1 MDDTPENG
9 KKPMGT
15 GKVLLGIYRAATRLG
30 APVLHALLSAR
41 ARRGKEDPAR
51 IGERMGAASRSRPAG
66 SLIWIHAA
74 SVGEAQS
81 ALILVDRLA
90 RRGGDPY
97 ILVTTGTVTSAAL
110 MEKRLPANAF
120 HQFYPLDR
128 PDWVRAFLD
137 HWRPSCALWMESEL
151 WPNMLREI
159 RKRNIPAAL
168 VNARLSARS
177 ARRWALAAD
186 AAARVLSAFSL
197 CLAQSDEDATAL
209 RALGAADVRVTDNLK
224 YGAAPLPCDAAELE
238 RLRRAVKDRPLWL
251 YASSHAGEEALA
263 CRVHKRLKKDLPG
276 LLTLI
281 VPRHPERGGAVM
293 DCCLDATL
301 NARLRGEGASLP
313 AADDDIYIADTLG
326 ELGLFYR
333 LAPVACIGRSFSA
346 DGGGGHNP
354 VEAAQLGCAVL
365 HGPNVR
371 NLEKIY
377 AEMDKQGAALRMA
390 DEEDLT
396 ATLRRLLTR
405 PADLRAIQDS
415 GKDFAERRAGVV
427 DRVMAGLE
435 PLLPWA
441 DPPAQTR
448 TGDRHAR

>member
-1 MDDTPENG
+1 MMEKDPQNTKTGRG
-9 KKPMGT
+9 KT
-15 GKVLLGIYRAATRLG
+15 LLGLYRAATKLG
-30 APVLHALLSAR
+30 APALRALLTAR

-51 IGERMGAASRSRPAG
+51 IGERMGTPSRPRPAG
-66 SLIWIHAA
+66 SLIWVHAA

-81 ALILVDRLA
+81 ALILIDRLA
-90 RRGGDPY
+90 RRTKDAH
-97 ILVTTGTVTSAAL
+97 ILVTTGTVTSATL

-128 PDWVRAFLD
+128 PAWVRAFLD

-168 VNARLSARS
+168 VNARLSRRS
-177 ARRWALAAD
+177 ARRWALAGD
-186 AAARVLSAFSL
+186 AAAQILATFSL
-197 CLAQSDEDATAL
+197 CLAQSDEDAAAL
-209 RALGAADVRVTDNLK
+209 RSLGAGNVTATDNLK
-224 YGAAPLPCDAAELE
+224 YGAAPLPCDAAELD
-238 RLRRAVKDRPLWL
+238 RLRRAVKNRPLWL
-251 YASSHAGEEALA
+251 YASTHAGEEALA
-263 CRVHKRLKKDLPG
+263 CRVHKRLKKNLPN
-276 LLTLI
+276 LLTIL

-293 DCCLDATL
+293 DCCLDAIL
-301 NARLRGEGASLP
+301 NARLRGESASLP

-326 ELGLFYR
+326 EMGLFYR
-333 LAPVACIGRSFSA
+333 LAPLACIGRSFSA

-354 VEAAQLGCAVL
+354 IEAAQLGCAVL
-365 HGPNVR
+365 HGPRVQ

-377 AEMDKQGAALRMA
+377 AEMDAQGAALRVT
-390 DEEDLT
+390 DEEELT
-396 ATLRRLLTR
+396 TALRRLLSH
-405 PADLRAIQDS
+405 PAELRAQQDS

-427 DRVMAGLE
+427 DRVMTRLE